1 MKKSILIP
9 ALLLAAVGGTGGWAY
24 THPGQLPYADELL
37 KSMGVKAVALK
48 KLATVDVADI
58 PGSYKG
64 TAVQAAEWGA
74 PATLQEK
81 LGQEILA
88 KLSSTDEAAV
98 KAFIAAPE
106 NRLLLAQWML
116 AEALQKTTDLTAF
129 AENSAKAL
137 EAAEKAKAEL
147 EAKLAKSEGSYA
159 ENLKAKIASKDEI
172 IAELKAEAT
181 HPTDM
186 ESILK
191 RRNGTKLVGAL
202 TNNLDW
208 MEQLLFTGEVVM
220 PSRTIEMLRGMFTKR
235 GRDFLNPITK
245 DVCTATALEYG
256 RYGWV
261 YDKALERAKYFNSN
275 WKKDRLNTVF
285 DTINFYERRV
295 LCGWKGNQIAGD
307 LPSLEW
313 ALDNVHLPAD
323 QFGGSCWRCGYVLY
337 NVFGDSIHGSNY
349 YEPVAGMDDHNHMWK
364 TQNVGGVCGGLSH
377 FGTAAAVANGVP
389 ALTAGEPAHCAFIV
403 LVDKKWTPC
412 YSLSWERGLHW
423 QPWTGNHRFSSL
435 HCASELYSPEQAEA
449 TRLSHAYRVMAQL
462 FAKAGQ
468 NDKALACHKAATK
481 AQPLNY
487 IAWRDYNDFL
497 VATAPENGPAWRE
510 LNAGICKLLAPRY
523 PETAAEL
530 LKLTVYPNLKKAV
543 KEKKNLAA
551 SIRLFWESI
560 DEMGPDRW
568 AVEELASTQLSLFV
582 PDKAQPDIDT
592 TCRVYKHVLAACM
605 GKKNYAP
612 LALSWGNKLAEKK
625 SPEEQKKLLATTTEA
640 MKGGKSLDEETQ
652 TKLFAAAIL
661 SAEQAGDLS
670 TFQSLGKLVP
680 ASARKDVNAI
690 PDFKPF
696 PGKLVSEGGLMRAS
710 STSGFDAPA
719 CHPGVLSKEGGKFH
733 TGKDADAWVMVEL
746 PKLANVT
753 GVVAIQFAAANNWG
767 RQDGTQVQYSESGK
781 DDDWHDVGPKMEK
794 ADKREL
800 RFDLTGE
807 KPRAKFI
814 RLRRVRPN
822 GEFYHFNGIYVFGNP
837 AA

>member
-9 ALLLAAVGGTGGWAY
+9 VALLVAAGGVGGWAY
-24 THPGQLPYADELL
+24 THPGQIPCVDALF
-37 KSMGVKAVALK
+37 KSMGVKGVK
-48 KLATVDVADI
+48 KAAPVNVADI

-64 TAVQAAEWGA
+64 TAVQGAEWA
-74 PATLQEK
+74 TPAVLQDK

-88 KLSSTDEAAV
+88 KLNTTDEAAV
-98 KAFIAAPE
+98 KAFIAEPA

-116 AEALQKTTDLTAF
+116 TDAVQKTGDLDKF
-129 AENSAKAL
+129 NENNAKAL
-137 EAAEKAKAEL
+137 EKAEKEKADL
-147 EAKLAKSEGSYA
+147 EAKLAKSTGSYA
-159 ENLKAKIASKDEI
+159 ESLKAKIASKEEI
-172 IAELKAEAT
+172 IAEMKADAT
-181 HPTDM
+181 HPTDIA
-186 ESILK
+186 EILK
-191 RRNGTKLVGAL
+191 RKNGEKLMGAL
-202 TNNLDW
+202 GNNLDW
-208 MEQLLFTGEVVM
+208 MEKLLFTGEVVM
-220 PSRTIEMLRGMFTKR
+220 PTRTLEMLRGMFTKR
-235 GRDFLNPITK
+235 GKDFLNPITK
-245 DVCTATALEYG
+245 DVCTATAIEYG

-261 YDKALERAKYFNSN
+261 YDKALERAKYFNTN

-285 DTINFYERRV
+285 DTVNFYERRV

-323 QFGGSCWRCGYVLY
+323 QFGGSCWRCGYVLN

-349 YEPVAGMDDHNHMWK
+349 YEPVAGMDDHNHMWR
-364 TQNVGGVCGGLSH
+364 TQSVGGVCGGLSH

-403 LVDKKWTPC
+403 LVNKKWTPC
-412 YSLSWERGLHW
+412 YSISWERGLHW

-435 HCASELYSPEQAEA
+435 HCASELYSDEQAEA
-449 TRLSHAYRVMAQL
+449 TRLSNAYRVMAPL

-468 NDKALACHKAATK
+468 NDKALACLKNAVK
-481 AQPLNY
+481 AQPRNY

-497 VATAPENGPAWRE
+497 VATAPDNGPAWRE
-510 LNAGICKLLAPRY
+510 LNAGICKTLAPLY

-543 KEKKNLAA
+543 KEKKNLAE
-551 SIRLFWESI
+551 SIRLFWESV

-568 AVEELASTQLSLFV
+568 AMEEMASNQLSLFV

-592 TCRVYKHVLAACM
+592 TCRVYKHVLSACM
-605 GKKNYAP
+605 GKKVYAP

-625 SPEEQKKLLATTTEA
+625 SPADQQKLLATTTEA
-640 MKGGKSLDEETQ
+640 MKSGKDLDEETRI
-652 TKLFAAAIL
+652 KLFDSAIL

-680 ASARKDVNAI
+680 ASVCKDMGAI

-696 PGKLVSEGGLMRAS
+696 PGKLVSEGGMIRIS
-710 STSGFDAPA
+710 STGRYDSPA
-719 CHPGVLSKEGGKFH
+719 AHPRVLTKEGGKFH
-733 TGKDADAWVMVEL
+733 TNKDKDAWVVVVL

-753 GVVAIQFAAANNWG
+753 GVVAIQFAANANWG
-767 RQDGTQVQYSESGK
+767 RQNGIQVQYSETGK
-781 DDDWHDVGPKMEK
+781 DDDWHDVGTKIDK
-794 ADKREL
+794 ANVREL

-814 RLRRVRPN
+814 RLFRAHPN
-822 GEFYHFNGIYVFGNP
+822 GEFFHLNGIYVFGNP

>member
-1 MKKSILIP
+1 MKKTILIP
-9 ALLLAAVGGTGGWAY
+9 AVLLAAVGGLGTWAY
-24 THPGQLPYADELL
+24 AHPGQMPCVDEVL
-37 KSMGVKAVALK
+37 KAAGLKGCCARKAAPVN
-48 KLATVDVADI
+48 VADI

-64 TAVQAAEWGA
+64 TSVQAEEWA
-74 PATLQEK
+74 TPAVLQEK

-88 KLSSTDEAAV
+88 KLNTADENSV
-98 KAFIAAPE
+98 KAFISAPE

-116 AEALQKTTDLTAF
+116 AEALQKTDALDKF
-129 AENSAKAL
+129 NENNAKNL
-137 EAAEKAKAEL
+137 EKTEKEKADL
-147 EAKLAKSEGSYA
+147 EAKLAKSSGSYA
-159 ENLKAKIASKDEI
+159 ESLKAKIAAKEEI
-172 IAELKAEAT
+172 IAEMKADAV
-181 HPTDM
+181 HPTDIA
-186 ESILK
+186 EILK
-191 RRNGTKLVGAL
+191 RKNGAKLIGAL

-235 GRDFLNPITK
+235 GRDFLNPVTK

-261 YDKALERAKYFNSN
+261 FDKALERAKYFNTN

-285 DTINFYERRV
+285 DSVNFYERRV

-323 QFGGSCWRCGYVLY
+323 QFGGSCWRCGYVLN

-349 YEPVAGMDDHNHMWK
+349 YEPVAGMDDHNHMWR

-403 LVDKKWTPC
+403 LVNKKWTPC
-412 YSLSWERGLHW
+412 YSISWERGLHW

-435 HCASELYSPEQAEA
+435 HCASELYSDEQAEN
-449 TRLSHAYRVMAQL
+449 TRLSNAYRVMAPL

-468 NDKALACHKAATK
+468 NDKALACHKAAVK
-481 AQPLNY
+481 VQPLSY

-497 VATAPENGPAWRE
+497 VATAPDNGPAWRE
-510 LNAGICKLLAPRY
+510 LNEALCKTFAPRY

-530 LKLTVYPNLKKAV
+530 LKLTIYPNLKKAV
-543 KEKKNLAA
+543 KEKKNLAN
-551 SIRLFWESI
+551 SVRLFWESV

-568 AVEELASTQLSLFV
+568 AVEDFASNQVSLF
-582 PDKAQPDIDT
+582 QPEKGPQDFDT
-592 TCRVYKHVLAACM
+592 TCRVYKHVLGACM
-605 GKKNYAP
+605 SKKVYAP

-625 SPEEQKKLLATTTEA
+625 SPAEQQKLLATTTEA
-640 MKGGKSLDEETQ
+640 MKSGSKLDDETRI
-652 TKLFAAAIL
+652 KLFDAAIL

-680 ASARKDVNAI
+680 ATVCKDMGAI

-696 PGKLVSEGGLMRAS
+696 PGKLVSEGGMIRIS
-710 STSGFDAPA
+710 STGRYDSPA
-719 CHPGVLSKEGGKFH
+719 AHPRVLTKEGGKFH
-733 TGKDADAWVMVEL
+733 TNKDKDAWVVVEL

-753 GVVAIQFAAANNWG
+753 GVVAIQFAANANWG
-767 RQDGTQVQYSESGK
+767 RQNGIQVQYSETGK
-781 DDDWHDVGPKMEK
+781 DDDWHDVGSKIDK
-794 ADKREL
+794 ANVRIL
-800 RFDLTGE
+800 SFDLTGE

-814 RLRRVRPN
+814 RLFRAHPS
-822 GEFYHFNGIYVFGNP
+822 GEFFHLNGIYVYGNP

>member
-1 MKKSILIP
+1 MKKIIIIP
-9 ALLLAAVGGTGGWAY
+9 TVLLAAVGVTLGWAK
-24 THPGQLPYADELL
+24 THPGKLPVADQLL
-37 KSMGVKAVALK
+37 KAVCSGACRPM
-48 KLATVDVADI
+48 AQPVNVADI

-64 TAVQAAEWGA
+64 SSVQAADWA
-74 PATLQEK
+74 DPAALQTK
-81 LGQEILA
+81 LGQEITA
-88 KLSSTDEAAV
+88 KLSDTDEASV

-106 NRLLLAQWML
+106 NRLLLAQWLL
-116 AEALQKTTDLTAF
+116 ADSLQKTEALDKF
-129 AENSAKAL
+129 REDSAKNL
-137 EAAEKAKAEL
+137 EKFEKEKADL
-147 EAKLAKSEGSYA
+147 EAKLAKSAGSYA
-159 ENLKAKIASKDEI
+159 DNLRAKIAAKDEL

-186 ESILK
+186 PSILK
-191 RRNGTKLVGAL
+191 RKNGAKLIGAL

-208 MEQLLFTGEVVM
+208 MEQLMFTGEVVM
-220 PSRTIEMLRGMFTKR
+220 PARTLEMLRGMFTKR
-235 GRDFLNPITK
+235 GKDFLNPVTK

-261 YDKALERAKYFNSN
+261 FDKALDRAKFFNTN

-307 LPSLEW
+307 IPSLEW

-403 LVDKKWTPC
+403 LVGKKWTPC
-412 YSLSWERGLHW
+412 YSISWERGLHW

-435 HCASELYSPEQAEA
+435 HCASELYSDEQAEN
-449 TRLSHAYRVMAQL
+449 TRLSDAYRVMALL

-468 NDKALACHKAATK
+468 NDKAIACHKAAVK
-481 AQPLNY
+481 AQPLSY

-497 VATAPENGPAWRE
+497 VATAPNNGPAWRE
-510 LNAGICKLLAPRY
+510 LNKALCTTFAPRY

-530 LKLTVYPNLKKAV
+530 LKLTIYPNLKKAV
-543 KEKKNLAA
+543 KEKKNLAE
-551 SIRLFWESI
+551 SVRLFWESI

-568 AVEELASTQLSLFV
+568 AAEDFASAQVALFQ
-582 PDKAQPDIDT
+582 PDKGPQDFDT

-605 GKKNYAP
+605 SKKVYAP

-625 SPEEQKKLLATTTEA
+625 TPEEQKKLLATTTEA
-640 MKGGKSLDEETQ
+640 MKSGSSLDEETQ
-652 TKLFAAAIL
+652 TKLFDAAIL

-680 ASARKDVNAI
+680 ASARKDVTPI

-710 STSGFDAPA
+710 STSRYDSPA
-719 CHPGVLSKEGGKFH
+719 CHPGVLTKAGGKFH
-733 TGKDADAWVMVEL
+733 TGKDAEAWVMVEL

-753 GVVAIQFAAANNWG
+753 GVVAIQFAANANWG
-767 RQDGTQVQYSESGK
+767 RQNGTQVQYSETGK
-781 DDDWHDVGPKMEK
+781 ADDWHDVGTKIDK
-794 ADKREL
+794 ANQREL

-814 RLRRVRPN
+814 RLLRKQPN
-822 GEFYHFNGIYVFGNP
+822 AEFYHFNGIFVYGTP